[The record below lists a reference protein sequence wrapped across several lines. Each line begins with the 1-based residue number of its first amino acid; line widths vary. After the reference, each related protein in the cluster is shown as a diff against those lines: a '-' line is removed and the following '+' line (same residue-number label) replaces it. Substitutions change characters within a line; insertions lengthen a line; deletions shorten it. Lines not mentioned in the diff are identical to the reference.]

1 MRLAGLIKNNLR
13 YYWRT
18 NLAVIA
24 GVAIAVAVLAGALLV
39 GDSVQASLRKLFLQR
54 LGKTNELVTSPHFF
68 REQLAAD
75 IQGHSQF
82 ASFHFEATVP
92 LIALEGN
99 VSEASGTRAGAVQV
113 YGVDE
118 RFWKFHG
125 REGKAPPQNRE
136 VFLSQSLARELNS
149 KVGDSV
155 LVRIEKP
162 SEVPRES
169 LYGRKDDPGKTLRLT
184 VKELLSAEDLGEFS
198 LRPQQGA
205 VRAVF
210 VPLSLLQREL
220 DQSGRVNTILI
231 SGSHTNSET
240 ARPVSTTLLLQG
252 NATLDDYDVKVRP
265 LEAEHGISVER
276 GSTLIDDLLAN
287 KVFEAADSSKMR
299 VAPVFSYVVNGLT
312 DGSKSI
318 PYSLVSAL
326 DDQSFQNLFP
336 GEKYVL
342 QPSQNRPQNQII
354 LNEWA
359 AHDLGAHEGDSIT
372 LEYFVWQDDG
382 QLATQTAKFQV
393 AAIVPISGAAADR
406 NLVPDYPGIS
416 ESESMS
422 DWDPPFPVDLERIRK
437 QDEDYWKQYRTTPKA
452 FIRLE
457 DGQKLWQSRFG
468 KFTSIR
474 LMPDASTPLDQAV
487 ANFGGKLRQ
496 GLNPAV
502 MGLVMSPVRQ
512 QGLAASRGATDFG
525 EYFLYFSFFLV
536 ISALLLTSLF
546 FKLGIEQRVREI
558 GVLEAV
564 GFPAERIRF
573 IFLIEGLLLSIIGSV
588 AGLLGAVAYGQLM
601 MYGLRTWWIDAVGT
615 SNLQLH
621 VSAQSLLL
629 GAAGGVVAAVLC
641 VFWTL
646 RKLKR
651 LSTRS
656 LLLGSIAESGLS
668 KDAQAMWHGRLARV
682 RRRFGKSRFGLALI
696 LTVVGLLLL
705 AGAFLHL
712 INQTAGFFGG
722 GTVFLI
728 ALLCYVSALLKKPS
742 AKPIQGAGFASLS
755 RLGFRN
761 TTYRAGRSVLC
772 IALIASATFIIVAVD
787 AFRRDNQKGP
797 QERKSGS
804 GGFPLMAES
813 LLPLIHDPNSAA
825 GREAMN
831 LSGDTNVAVLN
842 GVQFA
847 RFRLRPGDDASCL
860 NLYQPHN
867 PRILGA
873 SDEFI
878 KANRFAFQSTLPG
891 SKEETDNPWLML
903 GRSIEN
909 DVIPVIADA
918 NSLTYVLHLQLGD
931 EFVLNRSEGS
941 LRLRIV
947 GALADSIFQSELIM
961 SENNFKNVFPH
972 EEGHRFFL
980 IDAPENQ
987 QAAVSAVLEDR
998 LSDFGFD
1005 VVPTEER
1012 LASFHRVE
1020 NTYLSTFQMLGG
1032 LGLLLGTLGMAAVLL
1047 RNILERRRE
1056 LALLRAVGYNST
1068 HFTMMITAENALLL
1082 CTGLGIG
1089 VVAATLAITPILI
1102 SRGGKPF
1109 NLSLGVLLIA
1119 VLISGLSASIVATWS
1134 ALRSP
1139 ILPPLRAE

>member
-1 MRLAGLIKNNLR
+1 
-13 YYWRT
+13 
-18 NLAVIA
+18 
-24 GVAIAVAVLAGALLV
+24 
-39 GDSVQASLRKLFLQR
+39 
-54 LGKTNELVTSPHFF
+54 
-68 REQLAAD
+68 
-75 IQGHSQF
+75 
-82 ASFHFEATVP
+82 
-92 LIALEGN
+92 
-99 VSEASGTRAGAVQV
+99 
-113 YGVDE
+113 
-118 RFWKFHG
+118 
-125 REGKAPPQNRE
+125 
-136 VFLSQSLARELNS
+136 
-149 KVGDSV
+149 
-155 LVRIEKP
+155 
-162 SEVPRES
+162 
-169 LYGRKDDPGKTLRLT
+169 
-184 VKELLSAEDLGEFS
+184 
-198 LRPQQGA
+198 
-205 VRAVF
+205 
-210 VPLSLLQREL
+210 
-220 DQSGRVNTILI
+220 
-231 SGSHTNSET
+231 
-240 ARPVSTTLLLQG
+240 
-252 NATLDDYDVKVRP
+252 
-265 LEAEHGISVER
+265 
-276 GSTLIDDLLAN
+276 
-287 KVFEAADSSKMR
+287 
-299 VAPVFSYVVNGLT
+299 
-312 DGSKSI
+312 
-318 PYSLVSAL
+318 
-326 DDQSFQNLFP
+326 FP

-342 QPSQNRPQNQII
+342 QPSQNRSRNQII

-359 AHDLGAHEGDSIT
+359 ARDLGAHENDSIS

-382 QLATQTAKFQV
+382 QLATRSEKFTV
-393 AAIVPISGAAADR
+393 AAIVSISGAAADR
-406 NLVPDYPGIS
+406 NLVPEYPGIS

-474 LMPDASTPLDQAV
+474 LMPDASLPLDQAV
-487 ANFGGKLRQ
+487 SNFGGKLRQ
-496 GLNPAV
+496 SLNPAT
-502 MGLVMSPVRQ
+502 MGLVMIPVRE

-573 IFLIEGLLLSIIGSV
+573 VFLIEGLLLSVIGSL
-588 AGLLGAVAYGQLM
+588 AGLIGAVVYGQLM
-601 MYGLRTWWIDAVGT
+601 MFGLRTWWVDAVGT
-615 SNLQLH
+615 TSLQLH
-621 VSAQSLLL
+621 VSMVSLIL
-629 GAAGGVVAAVLC
+629 GAGGGVVAAVLC

-656 LLLGSIAESGLS
+656 LLFGSITESPRS
-668 KDAQAMWHGRLARV
+668 KDARGRSGR
-682 RRRFGKSRFGLALI
+682 SRYGLAVI
-696 LTVVGLLLL
+696 LTSVGLLLL
-705 AGAFLHL
+705 AGASLHL

-728 ALLCYVSALLKKPS
+728 ALLCYVSGLLKKPS
-742 AKPIQGAGFASLS
+742 VKPIEGAGFTSLS

-787 AFRRDNQKGP
+787 AFRRDNQKGT
-797 QERKSGS
+797 QDRKSGS
-804 GGFPLMAES
+804 GGYPLMAES

-831 LSGDTNVAVLN
+831 LSGDTNVGVLN

-847 RFRLRPGDDASCL
+847 RFRLRAGDDASCL

-878 KANRFAFQSTLPG
+878 RSNRFAFQNSLPG
-891 SKEETDNPWLML
+891 SKEENENPWLML
-903 GRSIEN
+903 DRSLGEGPGVKASASPPLPLGEGLGVRAL
-909 DVIPVIADA
+909 VIPVIADA
-918 NSLTYVLHLQLGD
+918 NSLTYVLHLKLGD

-947 GALADSIFQSELIM
+947 GALAGSIFQSELIM
-961 SENNFKNVFPH
+961 SENNFKKVFPH

-980 IDAPENQ
+980 IATPENQ

-1005 VVPTEER
+1005 VVPTGER

-1056 LALLRAVGYNST
+1056 LALLRAVGYNSA
-1068 HFTMMITAENALLL
+1068 HFTLMITAENALLL
-1082 CTGLGIG
+1082 CTGLAIG
-1089 VVAATLAITPILI
+1089 VVAASLAITPVLI
-1102 SRGGKPF
+1102 SRGGRPF
-1109 NLSLGVLLIA
+1109 NLSLGVLLVA